1 MLREMK
7 DYPNIDAASPLQFL
21 FKFMEYLLE
30 DDMIFL
36 QGYEDNLEELEDVLL
51 NNILE
56 DFNRTILAIRKELSV
71 LSSYYEQL
79 SDMGETL
86 KQNAAEQGAEKEE
99 LLFSLL

>member
-1 MLREMK
+1 M
-7 DYPNIDAASPLQFL
+7 
-21 FKFMEYLLE
+21 
-30 DDMIFL
+30 
-36 QGYEDNLEELEDVLL
+36 YEDNLEDLEDELL
-51 NNILE
+51 NNNLE

-99 LLFSLL
+99 FIIFLLCERRDGFIRLSRN

>member
-1 MLREMK
+1 
-7 DYPNIDAASPLQFL
+7 
-21 FKFMEYLLE
+21 
-30 DDMIFL
+30 MIFL
-36 QGYEDNLEELEDVLL
+36 QGYEDNLEDLEDELL
-51 NNILE
+51 NNNLE

-99 LLFSLL
+99 LLFSLLCERAGRF